1 MMDSQ
6 TTGRVTL
13 CPDGKYRWAYE
24 VNLFKN
30 ASTFYDVV
38 KVIGLT
44 LGLVY
49 GMMLIM
55 GIFVADD
62 WSVVW
67 TMTLA
72 FFCIALGLCLLCLI
86 IYWIWVAANGG
97 RYAAL
102 FEMDEHGITH
112 SQMQKHVRQQQIVSS
127 IGVAVGLATGKPG
140 VIGNSLLAASVN
152 MWKTDFKDV
161 RRVIPK
167 RRRRLIKVNELLTK
181 NRVFVENDEDYKF
194 VLDFIRQRCPRLE

>member
-1 MMDSQ
+1 
-6 TTGRVTL
+6 
-13 CPDGKYRWAYE
+13 
-24 VNLFKN
+24 
-30 ASTFYDVV
+30 
-38 KVIGLT
+38 
-44 LGLVY
+44 
-49 GMMLIM
+49 
-55 GIFVADD
+55 
-62 WSVVW
+62 
-67 TMTLA
+67 
-72 FFCIALGLCLLCLI
+72 
-86 IYWIWVAANGG
+86 
-97 RYAAL
+97 
-102 FEMDEHGITH
+102 MDEHGITH

>member
-44 LGLVY
+44 LGLFY

-86 IYWIWVAANGG
+86 IYWIWAAANGG

>member
-1 MMDSQ
+1 MNESELKAYDSH
-6 TTGRVTL
+6 VTL
-13 CPDGKYRWAYE
+13 CPDGKYRWIYE

-86 IYWIWVAANGG
+86 IYWIWAAANGG

-102 FEMDEHGITH
+102 FEMDEQASPTARCRSTSDSSRLSAVSGSPWDWPQVNPASSATPCWPPASTSGSPI
-112 SQMQKHVRQQQIVSS
+112 SPRCVR
-127 IGVAVGLATGKPG
+127 
-140 VIGNSLLAASVN
+140 
-152 MWKTDFKDV
+152 
-161 RRVIPK
+161 
-167 RRRRLIKVNELLTK
+167 
-181 NRVFVENDEDYKF
+181 
-194 VLDFIRQRCPRLE
+194 